1 MASNTLNDTSADA
14 KEQIAQLRD
23 QVQALMSERVTPALA
38 NAADTAQKY
47 MGQAKE
53 YVGQAQDIYSD
64 QSEALS
70 ERVRESPIVA
80 ILIAAGVGY
89 LLGRIA
95 R

>member
-1 MASNTLNDTSADA
+1 MASNTLNDAGQDA

-23 QVQALMSERVTPALA
+23 QVQTLMSERVTPALA
-38 NAADTAQKY
+38 NAADTAQ
-47 MGQAKE
+47 Q
-53 YVGQAQDIYSD
+53 YVDSARSMYNDN
-64 QSEALS
+64 SEALS

-80 ILIAAGVGY
+80 ILIATGVGY